1 MREKAIRRSAVA
13 VPATLLAVTL
23 LATVGCGG
31 HTAEPNTIAE
41 PSAQVSE
48 ALGDLVRSG
57 LPGAQAVIS
66 GPYGQRIVTAGS
78 GDLGTGA
85 PYADGA
91 HFRIGSVTKTFVAT
105 VVMQL
110 AEAGVVTLDTPIE
123 RYLPGVVQGG
133 GNDGNRITVRQLLQ
147 HTSGL
152 ADFAPEDVAHKLPQ
166 QLDQTSDG
174 MAYRDLAPA
183 DLIRIAM
190 TMPPQFEPGAQFQ
203 YTNTNYVL
211 LGMMIERLTGQ
222 RLAAEI
228 DARILKPLAL
238 HDTYFPVAGETG
250 LRDPHPLGYHKVD
263 GRWIDTTTME
273 AAWAGAAGAIVST
286 GADLNRF
293 ITALTTGKLLP
304 TRQLAQMETTI
315 PMAPGA
321 EMNYGLGLIRFQVPC
336 GQQHKEVWGHSGG
349 IPGFSTLT
357 IATPEGTA
365 ATISVNTEQT
375 NDQFSTTLTTIIC
388 SLA

>member
-1 MREKAIRRSAVA
+1 MREKAIRRSPVVVLAS
-13 VPATLLAVTL
+13 LFAVTL
-23 LATVGCGG
+23 LATVGCGN
-31 HTAEPNTIAE
+31 HTAEPNAIAE
-41 PSAQVSE
+41 PSAPVSE
-48 ALGDLVRSG
+48 ALNNLVRSG
-57 LPGAQAVIS
+57 MPGAQAVIS
-66 GPYGQRIVTAGS
+66 GPDGQRAVTAGA

-85 PYADGA
+85 PYADRA

-105 VVMQL
+105 VVLQL
-110 AEAGVVTLDTPIE
+110 AEIGTVELDTPIE
-123 RYLPGVVQGG
+123 RYLPGVVQGA

-152 ADFAPEDVAHKLPQ
+152 ADFAPEDAAHKLPQ

-174 MAYRDLAPA
+174 MAYRDLAAA
-183 DLIRIAM
+183 DLVRIAM

-250 LRDPHPLGYHKVD
+250 LRDPHPLGYHNVD
-263 GRWIDTTTME
+263 GKWVDATTME
-273 AAWAGAAGAIVST
+273 AAWAGAAGAMIST
-286 GADLNRF
+286 GADLNQF
-293 ITALTTGKLLP
+293 ITALTTGKLFP
-304 TRQLAQMETTI
+304 TRQLAQMQTAM
-315 PMAPGA
+315 PMAPGT

-336 GQQHKEVWGHSGG
+336 GRQQKEVWGHSGG

-357 IATPEGTA
+357 IATPAGTA
-365 ATISVNTEQT
+365 ATVSVNTEQT
-375 NDQFSTTLTTIIC
+375 NDQFSTALTAIIC